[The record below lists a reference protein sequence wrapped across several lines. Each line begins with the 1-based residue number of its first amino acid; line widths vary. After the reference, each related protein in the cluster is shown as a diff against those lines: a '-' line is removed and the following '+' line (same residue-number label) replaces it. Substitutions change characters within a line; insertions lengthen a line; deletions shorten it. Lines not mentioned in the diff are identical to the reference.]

1 MEKKMGVCVENK
13 AVAFFII
20 ALLAALTFIV
30 AKPFILA
37 VVSSMVLAYAIHPFY
52 IRLKKLL
59 RNPSLTAAIIS
70 VIVILAI
77 SLSVWFLMPM
87 VIRQAFNSYM
97 AVQKVDFAA
106 PLRYIAPKF
115 FTSPEFTRDFT
126 VTVNQVISKVASSTM
141 NRFEDVIMNLPTLLI
156 QFIVML
162 FIFFFTLRNGEKIAG
177 FMKSL
182 SPLKESS
189 ERRFIQKFN
198 DITKSIVYG
207 MFIIGILQG
216 VLTGIGLYIFH
227 VPQPL
232 FLTVVA
238 IFFGVLP
245 YIGTWA
251 VWIPISVAL
260 IISGNLQTAVAFGA
274 YQLVAA
280 GLIEFFI
287 RPYVVK
293 KGAKIPIAIA
303 LIGML
308 GGTYAFGVIGLVI
321 GPLILE
327 YFILFLEFYRSKNL
341 HELFS

>member
-1 MEKKMGVCVENK
+1 MVMGICIENK
-13 AVAFFII
+13 TVAFFST
-20 ALLAALTFIV
+20 ALLAILAFIV

-37 VVSSMVLAYAIHPFY
+37 IVSSMVLAYTIYPLY
-52 IRLKKLL
+52 IKLKKLL
-59 RNPSLTAAIIS
+59 RNPGITAAIIS
-70 VIVILAI
+70 VIVIMVI
-77 SLSVWFLMPM
+77 FLSVWFLMP
-87 VIRQAFNSYM
+87 VIIRQAFNSYTII
-97 AVQKVDFAA
+97 QRVDFTA
-106 PLRYIAPKF
+106 PLRYVAPKIF
-115 FTSPEFTRDFT
+115 ISPEFTRDFT
-126 VTVNQVISKVASSTM
+126 ITVNQVTSKIASSIL
-141 NRFEDVIMNLPTLLI
+141 NRLEDVIMNLPVLFM

-162 FIFFFTLRNGEKIAG
+162 FIFFFSLRDGEKIVS
-177 FMKSL
+177 FLKSL

-189 ERRFIQKFN
+189 EKRFTQKFN
-198 DITKSIVYG
+198 DITKSVVYG
-207 MFIIGILQG
+207 MFIVGIIQG
-216 VLTGIGLYIFH
+216 ILTGIGLYLFN

-238 IFFGVLP
+238 AFFGVLP

-251 VWIPISVAL
+251 VWIPVSIAL
-260 IISGNLQTAVAFGA
+260 IISGNLQIAVAFTI

-287 RPYVVK
+287 RPYIVK
-293 KGAKIPIAIA
+293 RRAKIPIVIA

-327 YFILFLEFYRSKNL
+327 YFILFLEFYRSKSL